1 MRSILFIGVLPLFV
15 LSQSAFSQSVATRL
29 VKITESPSKSLATI
43 EIHNLQGKGL
53 KSFKVML
60 VLKDASGK
68 VVDVQSRWLYGTTPD
83 PKAPAILA
91 NNKKTEVSVALS
103 APKPFKQID
112 IIPSRIILED
122 GSVVTPT
129 PAQAPIPPEAP
140 AKR

>member
-1 MRSILFIGVLPLFV
+1 MRSILFTGALSLLL

-53 KSFKVML
+53 KSFKAML
-60 VLKDASGK
+60 VLKDATGK
-68 VVDVQSRWLYGTTPD
+68 VVDVQSRWLYGATPD
-83 PKAPAILA
+83 ANAPAILN
-91 NNKKTEVSVALS
+91 NNKKTEVNVALN

-129 PAQAPIPPEAP
+129 PSSVTTAP
-140 AKR
+140 AK

>member
-1 MRSILFIGVLPLFV
+1 MRSILFTGALSLLL

-53 KSFKVML
+53 KSFKAML
-60 VLKDASGK
+60 VLKDATGK
-68 VVDVQSRWLYGTTPD
+68 VVDVQSHWLYGATPD
-83 PKAPAILA
+83 AKAPAILS
-91 NNKKTEVSVALS
+91 NNKKTEVSVPLS

-122 GSVVTPT
+122 GSIVTPT
-129 PAQAPIPPEAP
+129 PAKP
-140 AKR
+140 